1 MKKLYT
7 TLLVVLSLFAFTSCN
22 DFLDMKPT
30 NSVDS
35 KGSVTT
41 ARDAEV
47 AINGLVREM
56 LSTSLYGR
64 NILLYADAKGGDYT
78 VVSNGRGSDALYT
91 FSHTSVSGTYSGF
104 WSVGYTCI
112 AQINS
117 VLESIDAIEKAG
129 TKEDFSDDRGQL
141 YTHRAMIY
149 FDLVRMYGKDYD
161 VDKSALAVPLVT
173 ASLAKAEEPSR
184 ATVSDI
190 YTQKV

>member
-7 TLLVVLSLFAFTSCN
+7 IILVVLSLFAFTSCN

-35 KGSVTT
+35 EGSIST

-78 VVSNGRGSDALYT
+78 VVSNGRGSDGTLYIQSYLR
-91 FSHTSVSGTYSGF
+91 FRNIF
-104 WSVGYTCI
+104 RF
-112 AQINS
+112 
-117 VLESIDAIEKAG
+117 LE
-129 TKEDFSDDRGQL
+129 RRL
-141 YTHRAMIY
+141 YLHCTNKQCFREY
-149 FDLVRMYGKDYD
+149 
-161 VDKSALAVPLVT
+161 
-173 ASLAKAEEPSR
+173 
-184 ATVSDI
+184 
-190 YTQKV
+190 

>member
-117 VLESIDAIEKAG
+117 VLESIDAVEKAG
-129 TKEDFSDDRGQL
+129 TKEDFSDAKGQL
-141 YTHRAMIY
+141 YTYRAMIY
-149 FDLVRMYGKDYD
+149 FDLVSVKLTFSIAEILFCAGFFYC
-161 VDKSALAVPLVT
+161 VNAL
-173 ASLAKAEEPSR
+173 
-184 ATVSDI
+184 
-190 YTQKV
+190 